1 MIKRTIKH
9 LLKAKDGIDGAGVKM
24 RSVSPSDYSLLD
36 PFVEVDE
43 VESNNP
49 EDFFAGFPP
58 HPHRGSEFL
67 TYIRKGEMR
76 HSDSLGNTGH
86 LKNGDMQYMCSGSGA
101 LHSEMP
107 APNKQGLHVFQLWI
121 NLPQSHK
128 LCEPWYV
135 DMRSEESP
143 TVDSTNV
150 KAVLL
155 VGELCLEGKT
165 VSKQLGESEAA
176 KRSSRKTVADLSIN
190 ANKKVELTLPKSHK
204 AMVYVHSGQLKIAGQ
219 NIKKNELAILSS
231 GEELE
236 IICQRQKA
244 GCLIMVGEP
253 LNEPVVRGGPFVM
266 NSEAEIQKAFADYQ
280 SGKFGQV

>member
-1 MIKRTIKH
+1 MTKRTIEH

-76 HSDSLGNTGH
+76 HGDSLGNSGH
-86 LKNGDMQYMCSGSGA
+86 LKTGDMQYMCSGSGA

-121 NLPQSHK
+121 NLPQSYK

-135 DMRSEESP
+135 DMRAEESP
-143 TVDSTNV
+143 TVSSTNA

-176 KRSSRKTVADLSIN
+176 QRSSKKTVADLSIN
-190 ANKKVELTLPKSHK
+190 ANNKVALTLPKAHK
-204 AMVYVHSGQLKIAGQ
+204 AMVYVHSGQLQIEGQ

-236 IICQRQKA
+236 IICQQHEA
-244 GCLIMVGEP
+244 GCLIMVGEA

-266 NSEAEIQKAFADYQ
+266 STDAEIQKAFTDYQ
-280 SGKFGQV
+280 SGKFGQI